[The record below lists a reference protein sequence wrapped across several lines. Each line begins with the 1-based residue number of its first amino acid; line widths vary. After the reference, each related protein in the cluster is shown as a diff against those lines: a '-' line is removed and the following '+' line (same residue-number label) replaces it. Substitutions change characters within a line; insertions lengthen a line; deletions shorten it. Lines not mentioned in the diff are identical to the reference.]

1 MSRKNENV
9 NGATKFE
16 KARGF
21 VRKNWSSKNFNPKS
35 NPLAE
40 DTSSSGTEEEELAK
54 VIGGKQGGSSIHKKK
69 SARFTP
75 GTKMMDDDEEE
86 DFLLDDDNEAEDDFE
101 QLEKM
106 KKLEADRLKKGLPP
120 RAGGLKSAFSKR
132 DNISSAT
139 TRIVDLTEDQISY
152 GIRPST
158 AI

>member
-1 MSRKNENV
+1 
-9 NGATKFE
+9 
-16 KARGF
+16 
-21 VRKNWSSKNFNPKS
+21 
-35 NPLAE
+35 LAE

-75 GTKMMDDDEEE
+75 GTKIMDDDEEE